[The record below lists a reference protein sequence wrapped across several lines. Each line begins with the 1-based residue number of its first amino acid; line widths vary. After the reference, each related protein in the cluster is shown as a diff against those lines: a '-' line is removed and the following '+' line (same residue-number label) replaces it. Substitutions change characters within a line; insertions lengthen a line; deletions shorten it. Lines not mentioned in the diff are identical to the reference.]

1 MSVWEWAQMIRKY
14 LMGRGLNRA
23 VERHKAAAEGLDA
36 AVKEM
41 LRR

>member
-1 MSVWEWAQMIRKY
+1 MSLWMMARTLRSY
-14 LMGRGLNRA
+14 LLGRGLIRA